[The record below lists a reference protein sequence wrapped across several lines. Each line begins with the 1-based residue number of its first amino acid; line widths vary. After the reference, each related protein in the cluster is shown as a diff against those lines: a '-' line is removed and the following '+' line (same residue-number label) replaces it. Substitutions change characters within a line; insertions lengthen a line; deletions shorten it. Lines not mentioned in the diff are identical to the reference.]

1 MLWDTQDG
9 VHILLAWYSTSLR
22 SGHLLEMVAPDCD
35 PKIRRWMQED
45 QKPQASVG
53 YMRNWSPKPK
63 PNQNSTKDCLY
74 DSQGSQAFWSQKL
87 AMAPIS

>member
-45 QKPQASVG
+45 QKLKANLIYIVSSRP
-53 YMRNWSPKPK
+53 
-63 PNQNSTKDCLY
+63 D
-74 DSQGSQAFWSQKL
+74 
-87 AMAPIS
+87 